1 MTARIILRVPADTL
15 LHALPAAQQAAIA
28 AFTPELM
35 PAIKCGTVV
44 NEGRKL
50 VDALIRAPLTAADLA
65 AAGLNGWE
73 IVYQAEAT
81 GDGTPPDC
89 LRPVV
94 VLVPLFAAA
103 FRAHL
108 PAPVDETGAPTGEA
122 PALADPS
129 TFAGWPPCVEAGA

>member
-28 AFTPELM
+28 VFTPELM

-50 VDALIRAPLTAADLA
+50 VDALIRTPLSAADLA
-65 AAGLNGWE
+65 AAGLTGWS
-73 IVYQAEAT
+73 IVYQALALD
-81 GDGTPPDC
+81 DGAPPAC
-89 LRPVV
+89 LRSVQV
-94 VLVPLFAAA
+94 TVPLDAAA

-108 PAPVDETGAPTGEA
+108 PATADPETGEA